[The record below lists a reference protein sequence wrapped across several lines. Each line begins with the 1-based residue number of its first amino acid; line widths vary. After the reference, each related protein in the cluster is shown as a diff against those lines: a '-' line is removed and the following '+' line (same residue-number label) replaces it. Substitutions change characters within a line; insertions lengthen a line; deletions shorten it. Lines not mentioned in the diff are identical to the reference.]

1 MREQFDLLRSYAAL
15 IAVLEEHARALSLA
29 IVDLQAE
36 GDDAGAS
43 ALAELERGHHARI
56 RKLRSEA
63 SALMGDD
70 EPFDSDA

>member
-1 MREQFDLLRSYAAL
+1 MQERIALLRSYAAL

-43 ALAELERGHHARI
+43 VLAELERGHHARI
-56 RKLRSEA
+56 RQLRSDVDI
-63 SALMGDD
+63 LIGDKG
-70 EPFDSDA
+70 S